1 MHVYDMLLHIA
12 LNGCPVRTERTL
24 EGLLSCVYPKVSS
37 KVLGQ
42 KEPFATHLAGA
53 ASAMRILGVPTYQ

>member
-1 MHVYDMLLHIA
+1 MNSHDMLFQVAFQCSSKGA
-12 LNGCPVRTERTL
+12 LGTC

-42 KEPFATHLAGA
+42 KEPFATHLAGV